1 LCRVAL
7 SRQIFLRHLG
17 LHLLSLLG
25 DGITDLLSDRVG
37 LDNVVAAINFSEMLA
52 FNAGFRCL

>member
-1 LCRVAL
+1 
-7 SRQIFLRHLG
+7 
-17 LHLLSLLG
+17 LLG